1 MVRFTALSCRI
12 DEGIIGRLTREASYS
27 GSVIRC
33 RQLSRSSISPCEQ
46 VGEHHGGAAGCLA
59 SSGNGGILAGATDGG
74 SEFAGFVVQPLASN
88 ISPSS
93 SAFSVRS
100 LFLSMRPHLLQRV
113 GALLLLCPFPALA
126 QRFSQAIAAVPG
138 R

>member
-1 MVRFTALSCRI
+1 MVRFTALSCWI

-33 RQLSRSSISPCEQ
+33 RQLSRSNISPCEQ

-59 SSGNGGILAGATDGG
+59 SSGNGGILAGATNGG
-74 SEFAGFVVQPLASN
+74 SEFAGFVVQPLASS

-93 SAFSVRS
+93 SAFSDRS
-100 LFLSMRPHLLQRV
+100 LFLSMRPHLFMCRSAALFLFP
-113 GALLLLCPFPALA
+113 GAALA
-126 QRFSQAIAAVPG
+126 QHLGQAIAAVSL